1 MAQANPTQLQ
11 DWLARTG
18 TSWLYLSALQYLLL
32 EKIKSRSIPRQELSI
47 KKINQKK
54 NMNFWSMRKLYSK
67 EVGTG
72 TNLGSSEVLW
82 LEE

>member
-1 MAQANPTQLQ
+1 
-11 DWLARTG
+11 
-18 TSWLYLSALQYLLL
+18 
-32 EKIKSRSIPRQELSI
+32 
-47 KKINQKK
+47 
-54 NMNFWSMRKLYSK
+54 MNFWSMRKLYSK